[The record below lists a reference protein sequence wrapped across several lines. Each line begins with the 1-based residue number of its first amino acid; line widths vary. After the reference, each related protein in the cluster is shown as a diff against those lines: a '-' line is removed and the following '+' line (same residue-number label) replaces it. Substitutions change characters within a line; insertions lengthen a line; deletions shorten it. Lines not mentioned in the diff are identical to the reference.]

1 MSESK
6 LSTFSESLFWK
17 DFNIHQ
23 ENMFDL
29 SKTEFI
35 NYHTLAWQLG
45 TLSEQQK
52 GYEYFQ
58 KLPQWPPAISTAAEG
73 LVFQKAC
80 YQIKNNREKKKKKT
94 ATPTRQTPLTK
105 ILLTVLFL
113 KTISSISS
121 QSPLKISRDQT
132 HPRNKFQQADSGRVW
147 SLGFFLH
154 CK

>member
-80 YQIKNNREKKKKKT
+80 YQIKNNREKKKKNSHPNQTDTINKDST
-94 ATPTRQTPLTK
+94 YCTFSQDNQLYFLSKSTKNQQRPDTPQKQIPAGR
-105 ILLTVLFL
+105 FW
-113 KTISSISS
+113 
-121 QSPLKISRDQT
+121 QSLEP
-132 HPRNKFQQADSGRVW
+132 
-147 SLGFFLH
+147 GFFLH